1 MIKQLEEKLN
11 CISKKIN
18 SLKNQKNLDKYN
30 FKISNLQKDFDQIE
44 YFIDDIIYSLR
55 NKKI

>member
-1 MIKQLEEKLN
+1 MIKELEEKLN

-18 SLKNQKNLDKYN
+18 TLKNQKNLDKCN

-44 YFIDDIIYSLR
+44 YFIDDIIYSLK
-55 NKKI
+55 NKQI